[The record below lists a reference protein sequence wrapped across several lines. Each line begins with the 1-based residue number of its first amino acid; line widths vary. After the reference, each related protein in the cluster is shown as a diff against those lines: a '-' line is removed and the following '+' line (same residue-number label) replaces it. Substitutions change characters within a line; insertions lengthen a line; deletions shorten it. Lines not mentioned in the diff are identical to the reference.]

1 MKNIMYLTMATMG
14 LCACMA
20 CSADVESEAMTNE
33 NQASLLQTVRSAAV
47 DHGSTYSYQTEE
59 IWCQRDG
66 NRIYGVAYVP
76 QGISEQ
82 LPLVVYS
89 HGFGGSHSGGEAYAR
104 SLAEHGYMV
113 YCFDFCG
120 GSDSSRS
127 DGATTAMSIRTE
139 EADLKA
145 VIDHLSA
152 DSRVDAERI
161 YLMGASQ
168 GGMVSAMT
176 AADYPSLVRAAVLIY
191 PAFVI
196 PDDAHSRYPRREDIP
211 DETSLWGV
219 NLGSIYY
226 TDAYDYDVFAE
237 IVKFTKDV
245 LIIHGTAD
253 NIVPISYSERA
264 AETYQSAELKI
275 IEGAGH
281 GFYGSQQT
289 QAVQWTL
296 DFLNAQ
302 EQKSADS
309 NPQADPSDMINA
321 DIREVPSGYRQAAG
335 QQGRV
340 VRLDYQTTSYA
351 TGQPMQK
358 YALVYLPYGY
368 DEGTTSRYNVLYQMH
383 SGGGSPTTYFG
394 GEGRSTQYKNI
405 LDNMIQNGDCQ
416 PCIVV
421 TPTFY
426 LSGDGNTSVSNSGVA
441 VEQFPTEL
449 VSDLIPAVES
459 TYRTFATGTSRADLR
474 RSRNHRAFGGF
485 SMGSVCTWWT
495 FSKALDCFRYFVP
508 LSGDCWAMGTQAG
521 LSNPTGT
528 AQYLA
533 NALHESGYTER
544 DFFIHAM
551 TGSDDIAEP
560 MMTAQTDAMR
570 SLPEFSFGTD
580 KRTNN
585 IHYAVFPGG
594 SHTSSYA
601 FQYVYNALLH
611 LWKNET
617 DGDDTTGIRPVTM

>member
-1 MKNIMYLTMATMG
+1 MNLTMTVLAAVG
-14 LCACMA
+14 LAA
-20 CSADVESEAMTNE
+20 CSADVEDEPMQQEVQLRETDIS
-33 NQASLLQTVRSAAV
+33 VRSALGI
-47 DHGSTYSYQTEE
+47 DHGTTYSYQTEE
-59 IWCQRDG
+59 TWCQRGD
-66 NRIYGVAYVP
+66 NRIYGELYVP
-76 QGISEQ
+76 QGIGEQ
-82 LPLVVYS
+82 LPLVMFS
-89 HGFGGSHSGGEAYAR
+89 HGFGGSHSNGASYAR
-104 SLAEHGYMV
+104 TLAEHGYMV
-113 YCFDFCG
+113 YCLDFCG
-120 GSDSSRS
+120 GSNGSRS
-127 DGATTAMSIRTE
+127 DGATTEMSIRTE

-145 VIDHLSA
+145 VIDQLSA
-152 DSRVDAERI
+152 DSRVDTGRI

-176 AADYPSLVRAAVLIY
+176 AADYPEQVRAAVLIY
-191 PAFVI
+191 PAFII
-196 PDDAHSRYPRREDIP
+196 PDDAHERFPRREDI
-211 DETSLWGV
+211 TGYNLWGV
-219 NLGSIYY
+219 QLGSIYSL
-226 TDAYDYDVFAE
+226 DAYDYDVYAE
-237 IVKFTKDV
+237 IVKFKKDV

-253 NIVPISYSERA
+253 GIVPVSYSERA
-264 AETYQSAELKI
+264 AEAYQSAELKI

-281 GFYGSQQT
+281 GFSGSQQT
-289 QAVQWTL
+289 QAMQWTL
-296 DFLNAQ
+296 DFMNAQ
-302 EQKSADS
+302 EQKTTET
-309 NPQADPSDMINA
+309 NPQNDPSDMINA
-321 DIREVPSGYRQAAG
+321 DIREVPSDYRQAAQ
-335 QQGRV
+335 QQGRI

-351 TGQPMQK
+351 TGQAMQK

-368 DEGTTSRYNVLYQMH
+368 EEGATARYNVLYQMH
-383 SGGGSPTTYFG
+383 GGGGSPTTYFG
-394 GEGRSTQYKNI
+394 GEGQSTQYKNI

-449 VSDLIPAVES
+449 VNDLIPAVES
-459 TYRTFATGTSRADLR
+459 TYRTYATGTSRADLR

-533 NALHESGYTER
+533 NALHESGYTVR
-544 DFFIHAM
+544 DFYIHAM

-560 MMTAQTDAMR
+560 MMTAQTDVMR
-570 SLPEFSFGTD
+570 LLPEFSFGTD

-594 SHTSSYA
+594 SHTSGYA
-601 FQYVYNALLH
+601 FQYVYNALLN
-611 LWKNET
+611 LWKNES